1 MDKKLTLK
9 NGLEIHIREMRKDD
23 AQRSLDFFRA
33 LPDEDR
39 EYLRVDV
46 TDPLIVE
53 QRIKNI
59 EAGRVVRL
67 VAVFDEKIIADGALE
82 LEGFGW
88 KKHIAEI
95 RLIIAHDYQR
105 KGLGLLMARELFRIA
120 AEKKIEEI
128 VVEFVEVQT
137 AAKSIF
143 ERLGFHEDAKFPD
156 FVKDRH
162 GKKHDL
168 IYMRCNLE
176 ELWKKLEH
184 YLHESD
190 WIRTR

>member
-1 MDKKLTLK
+1 MLR
-9 NGLEIHIREMRKDD
+9 NGLEVVVREMRKDD
-23 AQRSLDFFRA
+23 VQRSLDFFRA
-33 LPDEDR
+33 LPEEDR

-46 TDPLIVE
+46 TDPLVME
-53 QRIKNI
+53 QRINFIKTGKVI
-59 EAGRVVRL
+59 RL
-67 VAVFDEKIIADGALE
+67 VAVIDDKIVADSALE

-95 RLIIAHDYQR
+95 RLIVAQPFQR
-105 KGLGLLMARELFRIA
+105 KGLGMLMARELFMIA

-128 VVEFVEVQT
+128 IVEFVEVQ
-137 AAKSIF
+137 AAARNIF
-143 ERLGFHEDAKFPD
+143 ERLGFHQDAVFHD
-156 FVKDRH
+156 YVKDRH

-176 ELWKKLEH
+176 ELWQKLEH
-184 YLHESD
+184 YIAESD